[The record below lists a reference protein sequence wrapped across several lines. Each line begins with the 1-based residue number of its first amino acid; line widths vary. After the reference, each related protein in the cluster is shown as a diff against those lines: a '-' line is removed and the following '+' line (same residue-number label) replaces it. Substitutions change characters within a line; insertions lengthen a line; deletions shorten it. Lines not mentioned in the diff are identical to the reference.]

1 MTRGGDV
8 VPDRFRG
15 AAALLGEGI
24 HERAYQAA
32 VLLAARG
39 EEPVLHLSAGAARLS
54 SIFDIAS
61 LTKPLVATLFFL
73 LAQQGRISPEDR
85 LEGYLPI
92 RSPGSEVYSVS
103 FSQLLSHTSGLPAYR
118 PLYRD
123 LAEAERKEGR
133 RIRGTA
139 EGHDRAIGTV
149 LSLPLSHRPGESWIY
164 SDLGYML
171 LGRAI
176 EQCAFSSL
184 DRLLRKE
191 LTAPLGMRDT
201 GFTPLAAMSECET
214 GRIVSTGHSEER
226 GREKIGEADD
236 ENAAAMG
243 GVAGHA
249 GVFSTAHDLFLF
261 SREILR
267 ARRGEGR
274 VLSRAAAR
282 RMTERV
288 PVPPGCPRTPG
299 WDTPT
304 PEAEGGSQAGSRFS
318 RDTVGHL
325 GFSGCSLWI
334 DLEREIPVIL
344 LTNRVYYGQD
354 NDRLKALRPRIHDA
368 VLSAMDG

>member
-1 MTRGGDV
+1 MTRGAAV

-15 AAALLGEGI
+15 AAALLEEGVR
-24 HERAYQAA
+24 EKAFQAA
-32 VLLAARG
+32 SLLAARG
-39 EEPVLHLSAGAARLS
+39 EEPMLHLSAGAARLS
-54 SIFDIAS
+54 SVFDISS
-61 LTKPLVATLFFL
+61 LTKPLIATLFFL
-73 LAQQGRISPEDR
+73 LAQQGRISLEDR
-85 LEGYLPI
+85 LEGYLPL
-92 RSPGSEVYSVS
+92 RSSELDAASVS

-118 PLYRD
+118 PFHKE
-123 LAEAERKEGR
+123 LAEAERKEGG
-133 RIRGTA
+133 RILGTA
-139 EGHDRAIGTV
+139 EGHDRAIDTV
-149 LSLPLSHRPGESWIY
+149 LSLPLSYRPGESWIY
-164 SDLGYML
+164 SDLGHML

-191 LTAPLGMRDT
+191 LTEPLGMRDT
-201 GFTPLAAMSECET
+201 GYTPLVEMSECET
-214 GRIVSTGHSEER
+214 GRIVSTGYSSVR
-226 GREKIGEADD
+226 GREKVGEVDD

-267 ARRGEGR
+267 ARRGAGR
-274 VLSRAAAR
+274 VLSRASAL

-288 PVPPGCPRTPG
+288 PVPPGCPWTPG

-304 PEAEGGSQAGSRFS
+304 PAAEGGSQAGSRFS
-318 RDTVGHL
+318 RNTVGHL

-334 DLEREIPVIL
+334 DLEREISVIL
-344 LTNRVYYGQD
+344 LTNRVHYGQD
-354 NDRLKALRPRIHDA
+354 NDRLKPLRPRIHDA

>member
-1 MTRGGDV
+1 MTRDGDV
-8 VPDRFRG
+8 VPERFRG
-15 AAALLGEGI
+15 AAVLLEEGI
-24 HERAYQAA
+24 RAKAYQAA
-32 VLLAARG
+32 VLLAAQG
-39 EEPVLHLSAGAARLS
+39 EEPVLRLSAGAARLS
-54 SIFDIAS
+54 SVFDVSS
-61 LTKPLVATLFFL
+61 LTKPLIATLFFL
-73 LAQQGRISPEDR
+73 LDQQGRIAPEDR
-85 LEGYLPI
+85 LERYLPL
-92 RSPGSEVYSVS
+92 RPPGSAAASVS
-103 FSQLLSHTSGLPAYR
+103 FAQLLSHTSGLPAYR
-118 PLYRD
+118 PLYRE
-123 LAEAERKEGR
+123 LAEAEEREGR

-139 EGHDRAIGTV
+139 EGHDRAIETV
-149 LSLPLSHRPGESWIY
+149 LSLPLSFRPGESWDY

-201 GFTPLAAMSECET
+201 GFTPLAVMSECET
-214 GRIVSTGHSEER
+214 DRIVSTGHSPER
-226 GREKIGEADD
+226 GREKIGEVDD

-243 GVAGHA
+243 GVAGHS

-274 VLSRAAAR
+274 VLSRSSAL
-282 RMTERV
+282 RMTGRV

-304 PEAEGGSQAGSRFS
+304 PAAEGGSQAGSRFS
-318 RDTVGHL
+318 RHTVGHL

-344 LTNRVYYGQD
+344 LTNRVYFGQD
-354 NDRLKALRPRIHDA
+354 NDRLKPLRPRIHDA